1 MPAQVAGKGL
11 QSATAAYAGG
21 NGALKFLAAW
31 QFNIQPAKIGD
42 DTCKILQKWD
52 QTQQIWAS
60 DLYLNISSDDQL
72 HHKRN
77 ASIRK

>member
-42 DTCKILQKWD
+42 DTCKNGIKLSK
-52 QTQQIWAS
+52 IGP
-60 DLYLNISSDDQL
+60 LIC
-72 HHKRN
+72 
-77 ASIRK
+77 I